1 LKILK
6 KADDIKL
13 NNKVNEI
20 QEENDLNKKVFIKIY
35 LFQDMRFYS
44 ESENTGILDEKNIQK
59 MTNNERVFTNEKDID
74 QSNTRKKRI
83 NNPKSRN
90 TRKLDDIEELKGKTD
105 ELDNTNKNNNVDEF
119 TRSLDIANKNNI
131 NKLAVG
137 KNNNENQIDKEY
149 NHNYEIEAAIISE
162 QQREEN
168 DNSNLGNDNQVTFYN
183 LMRRKNKTQ
192 LDTNNDLSE
201 ANNEK
206 ALEDDDVNINFDK
219 DFDK

>member
-1 LKILK
+1 MKILK